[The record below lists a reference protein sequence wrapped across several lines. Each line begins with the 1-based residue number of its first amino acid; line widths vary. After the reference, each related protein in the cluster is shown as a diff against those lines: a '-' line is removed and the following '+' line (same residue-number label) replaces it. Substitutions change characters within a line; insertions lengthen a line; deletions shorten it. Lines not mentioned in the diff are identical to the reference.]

1 MKTAIVT
8 SDTSE
13 NHLTG
18 DGHPEQPKK
27 SKINNR
33 KLKKKERFD
42 LGKTRIFDQKI
53 LKKAHTENYLNNFK
67 NSFPKKGIKFS

>member
-18 DGHPEQPKK
+18 DGHPEQPKRVK
-27 SKINNR
+27 SIINV
-33 KLKKKERFD
+33 LKKKERFD
-42 LGKTRIFDQKI
+42 LGKTW
-53 LKKAHTENYLNNFK
+53 YC
-67 NSFPKKGIKFS
+67 S